1 MVSTLHSSLSI
12 IYSFNLCSDSRYSS
26 QKHYLMA
33 FGLVWFI
40 NNFKDKQIIFHDI
53 SNELMVDSIGK
64 QFPKR
69 EIRCSKYM

>member
-1 MVSTLHSSLSI
+1 MWAIRSRYILNSLRGVYFMVSTLHSSLSI

-40 NNFKDKQIIFHDI
+40 NNFKDK
-53 SNELMVDSIGK
+53 
-64 QFPKR
+64 
-69 EIRCSKYM
+69 